1 MISQTAE
8 YALRVVVFLGALE
21 GANATTRQIAA
32 ATQVPEGYLA
42 KILQNLGRAGL
53 IRAQRGLHGGSV
65 LAGDP
70 GSISLFDV
78 INAVNPLPRIRKCP
92 LNLPSHGTN
101 LCPLH
106 KKLDDAMAVVEQTL
120 RDCSLADLLK
130 QRDGSIPLGNL
141 GVDAAAATRAA
152 EAVFKVRKPVQLT
165 VSAKS
170 RRKEK

>member
-21 GANATTRQIAA
+21 GENATTKQIAA

-42 KILQNLGRAGL
+42 KILQNLGRTGL

-65 LAGDP
+65 LARDP
-70 GSISLFDV
+70 SSITLFDV
-78 INAVNPLPRIRKCP
+78 INAVNPLPRIRNCP

-106 KKLDDAMAVVEQTL
+106 KKLDDAMAVVEETL

-130 QRDGSIPLGNL
+130 QREGNIPLGDL

-152 EAVFKVRKPVQLT
+152 EAVFKVR
-165 VSAKS
+165 
-170 RRKEK
+170 